1 MNVLFTKLKENQN
14 KKRSERI
21 YNNLKNRLKYST
33 EITKGVSLCVDTD
46 KGLDDL
52 IERLTAEGYKCSL
65 EGNKKDGWFITV
77 TKGA

>member
-1 MNVLFTKLKENQN
+1 MFAKLREKQN
-14 KKRSERI
+14 KERSERM

-33 EITKGVSLCVDTD
+33 DITKGICLCVNTD

-52 IERLTAEGYKCSL
+52 FERLTAEGYKCSL

-77 TKGA
+77 SKGA